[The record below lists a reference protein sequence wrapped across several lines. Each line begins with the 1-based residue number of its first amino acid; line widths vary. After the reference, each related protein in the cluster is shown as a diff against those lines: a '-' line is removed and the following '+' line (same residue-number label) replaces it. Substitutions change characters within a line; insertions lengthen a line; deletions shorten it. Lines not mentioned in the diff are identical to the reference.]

1 MLKLDPNGSNFP
13 VLQLKI
19 SFLCGVYRMWC
30 VTQGKWINWGILR
43 QKRTSC
49 IFFFFL
55 TGGELLHSVLLVFAV
70 QQHES
75 AVSIHTP
82 PLNLL
87 PPTASFLGH
96 CRAPRWVPCTD
107 AHSLSVWHMVMCISC
122 CCLVTKLCLT
132 LWPHGLYP
140 ARLPCPWISQ
150 ARILE

>member
-19 SFLCGVYRMWC
+19 SFLCGVYHMWC
-30 VTQGKWINWGILR
+30 VTKGKWINWGILR

-55 TGGELLHSVLLVFAV
+55 TGGELLYSVLLVFAV

-75 AVSIHTP
+75 AISIHTP
-82 PLNLL
+82 PLK
-87 PPTASFLGH
+87 PPSPHCILFSH
-96 CRAPRWVPCTD
+96 CRAPRWAPCTGSH
-107 AHSLSVWHMVMCISC
+107 ALSVRHMVMRIS

-140 ARLPCPWISQ
+140 IRLPCPWISQ
-150 ARILE
+150 ARILG